1 MSSCYVVQVVP
12 GSEQITSE
20 RELLVQLI
28 LLHGNINEHH
38 KWFLFTSFFFLSR
51 NVAATAWKSHPGK
64 GATRSGPRQHFVT
77 RSGK

>member
-12 GSEQITSE
+12 DSKQITSE

-28 LLHGNINEHH
+28 LLHGNINDYEHH
-38 KWFLFTSFFFLSR
+38 KWFFFTLSR
-51 NVAATAWKSHPGK
+51 NVADTAWKSHPGK
-64 GATRSGPRQHFVT
+64 GATRSGPRRHFVT